1 MRRLWGEYLSASLRP
16 GTLQM
21 DELDGQRVKLFIDD
35 PGLLAPSLAEAINL
49 EDCHYAQLQADLEW
63 DALNLGAESW
73 SLAVDQNYLM
83 SMNKEAGK
91 RQDVIYELIQTEMH
105 HVRTLKIL
113 FHVYMY
119 ELKQSL
125 LVDDAWLE
133 KLFPSVEV
141 LLSLHMHFFNFLKLR
156 QKQSQDEEN
165 PNNFCI
171 TQLGDILINQFSGN
185 LGEQMMVVYSHFCS
199 HHSEAV
205 NFYKEQT
212 QNNKKLQIL
221 IRKIDQLP
229 LVRRLTIPECFLLVT
244 QRITKYPI
252 LLERI
257 IQNTDADTDE
267 YRHLENAL
275 ELIKHTISQVNTQVS
290 EYDKIARVREIYY
303 RLEPKTSIRLM
314 DDQWFRREDLIQ
326 GNKTLLYEG
335 ALTWRFSGKQKAI
348 QAVLLSDMLLLLQ
361 EKDQKLVLA
370 AMDNKPPVIFLQR
383 VIVREVAHE
392 EKGMYIICAST
403 SGLAEMYELHTG
415 SKDECQTWTN
425 LIREAVDCYRD
436 NEMHSEMRAKL
447 QYFQDLLQQK
457 DNQIKQ
463 SLEEKQHIF
472 ATLYNHVVG
481 QEAPS
486 RGLLLRGDS
495 SDLQQGEALLSGAI
509 EEVEKLQNLLFM
521 RIKPL
526 DVEEETEIQQSV
538 IRRAETFK
546 GTSDYP
552 VANSMKYE
560 DAAEKAE
567 GRSSSCDHL
576 LKNMSIS
583 EDLEKSADDESETHQ
598 KLDCSSASSIFPKTA
613 VFDSVEMLTQTLY
626 SLKALIAQQDSRIEL
641 QRVFQS
647 KSRLPVRSNSSVLL
661 EQEKHR
667 NLEKQK
673 EELAKLHKQQVQHQA
688 EQQRWEKEK
697 EKQRMLIEGQEA
709 ELQQRQEECRK
720 MEAALKEQNLQLN
733 MHWETYQ
740 QDLERLRE
748 TTRKL
753 DREKEQVNREKEHLE
768 KMKSKLI
775 PNYDDP
781 TRSSTLSA
789 FPSFRS
795 TTVNGGGT
803 LTHPS
808 NPLVFTGN
816 FPDPADTPPRV
827 PPRRESIS
835 PRPNKQRLPVQLIS
849 TTNEV
854 QKPAEVQQKIPRKL
868 AAEAKGKG
876 KTLKAKHSHKRA
888 HSAANIDVSQVVPIR
903 VTGKDGGSLKT
914 QTNTGQ
920 SRVLDSD
927 TFRPPGSGQNMKLSQ
942 SFIAPKWNTIEL
954 PPPPPPP
961 PPFPKDI
968 LSQEQE
974 KIIVL

>member
-1 MRRLWGEYLSASLRP
+1 
-16 GTLQM
+16 M
-21 DELDGQRVKLFIDD
+21 DELDGQRVKLFTDD

-63 DALNLGAESW
+63 DAHNLEAESW

-113 FHVYMY
+113 FHIYMY

-133 KLFPSVEV
+133 KLFPGVEV

-267 YRHLENAL
+267 CKHLENAL

-290 EYDKIARVREIYY
+290 EYDKIARIREISY
-303 RLEPKTSIRLM
+303 RLEPKTPIRLM

-335 ALTWRFSGKQKAI
+335 ALTWRSSGKQKAI

-403 SGLAEMYELHTG
+403 SGLAGMYELHTG
-415 SKDECQTWTN
+415 SKDECQTWIN

-436 NEMHSEMRAKL
+436 NEMHSEMMAKL
-447 QYFQDLLQQK
+447 QCFQDLLQQK

-463 SLEEKQHIF
+463 SLEEKQHVF

-481 QEAPS
+481 REAPS

-509 EEVEKLQNLLFM
+509 EELEKLQNLLFL
-521 RIKPL
+521 RIKHL
-526 DVEEETEIQQSV
+526 DVPVEEETEIQQSV

-567 GRSSSCDHL
+567 GRSSNCDHL
-576 LKNMSIS
+576 LKNLSIS

-598 KLDCSSASSIFPKTA
+598 QLHCSSTSSIFPKTA

-647 KSRLPVRSNSSVLL
+647 KSKLPVRSNSSVLL

-667 NLEKQK
+667 NLEKQR

-720 MEAALKEQNLQLN
+720 MEAALKEENLELK
-733 MHWETYQ
+733 MLRETYQ
-740 QDLERLRE
+740 EDLERLRE

-753 DREKEQVNREKEHLE
+753 DREKEQVNREKERLE
-768 KMKSKLI
+768 KIKSKLI

-803 LTHPS
+803 LTQPS

-816 FPDPADTPPRV
+816 FPDPADTPPLV

-888 HSAANIDVSQVVPIR
+888 HSAGQKPANIDVSQVVPIR

-920 SRVLDSD
+920 SRVLNSD
-927 TFRPPGSGQNMKLSQ
+927 TFRPPGSGQNMKPSQ
-942 SFIAPKWNTIEL
+942 SFIAPKWNTMEL
-954 PPPPPPP
+954 PPPPAP

-974 KIIVL
+974 KIIVI